1 MKTKHCFLS
10 AALIGIAAG
19 VVRILQY
26 IWTIDPRGFYLGDRR
41 SDFLAGC
48 LVGLLAVGVLFGIL
62 SGIRQKKEPAAL
74 YHFGKSTPTRLL
86 FLVLA
91 AVSIA
96 DGIFR
101 LAGGIS
107 VPTVL
112 CFLGGVAWLV
122 LAFRG
127 TFPPFMELLPL
138 LQLGGLIV
146 DYFRSTYKY
155 IQISEYSLR
164 LLGLCAMAYFALV
177 LIKTMTGA
185 DCPRGRLI
193 TAACLLL
200 IFGVVS
206 FLAPLAGGFEWSKLL
221 FAVHGFTYCLLAALT
236 LIWLPEGKLSPA
248 APIETP
254 NPDTMNEYISD
265 LPEIQEEDKDVL

>member
-1 MKTKHCFLS
+1 MKRFLKKNVVFCVAFVAAVVTCFLVPPD
-10 AALIGIAAG
+10 AAYADYFDWKTLAC
-19 VVRILQY
+19 L
-26 IWTIDPRGFYLGDRR
+26 
-41 SDFLAGC
+41 FLT
-48 LVGLLAVGVLFGIL
+48 LAVVCALRNIKFFTILARKLVLL
-62 SGIRQKKEPAAL
+62 SG
-74 YHFGKSTPTRLL
+74 SMRLL

-91 AVSIA
+91 TVSVA

-185 DCPRGRLI
+185 DCPKGRLI

-248 APIETP
+248 TPIETP